1 MDRAICTN
9 VYSVFVQT
17 TRLAM
22 SIRTLTRPH
31 QLVASARAGRSH
43 IDAMD

>member
-9 VYSVFVQT
+9 VCSVLVRT

-31 QLVASARAGRSH
+31 QLVAYARAGH
-43 IDAMD
+43 GHNFAPH